1 MVSMLGLMPSC
12 CIACLP
18 KVWKKKREENVEKK
32 NNNDTDFWKD
42 VVQVSDDA
50 MKKMLL

>member
-1 MVSMLGLMPSC
+1 MVSMLGLIPSC

-18 KVWKKKREENVEKK
+18 KVWKKKKKIEKK

-50 MKKMLL
+50 TKKMLL